1 MAINTINSPGGDR
14 AVSDNRGTVLS
25 VRGSVVDA
33 HFEAA
38 LPAVNNLL
46 RAGEHPQVLIEV
58 WSQLDAHRVRGIA
71 MTPPQGLSRGATVED
86 TGLPLQVPVGKA
98 IRSRMF
104 DVFGRTIDR
113 GPKLEELELRSIHRT
128 PPSLTERATQA
139 EIFETGIKAID
150 VLMPLERGG
159 KAGLFGGAGVGKTVL
174 LTEMIHNMVGR
185 HHGVSLFCGIGERC
199 REGEEL
205 YREMQAAGVLQNMV
219 MVFGQM
225 NELPGSRFRVGHTAL
240 TMAEYFRDDE
250 HRDVLLLIDNIFRF
264 IQAGSE
270 VSGLMGRMPS
280 RLGYQPTMSTELASL
295 EERIANTR
303 SGAITSIQAVY
314 VPADDFTDPSA
325 VHTFSH
331 LSATV
336 VLSRQRASAG
346 LFPAVDPLQSGSKM
360 LTPGIA
366 GQRHYLLAQ
375 RIRRTL
381 AQYEELKDII
391 AMLGLEQLSEEDR
404 NIVGRA
410 RRLERFLTQPF
421 FATRQFS
428 GLPGKTVSLQD
439 ALTGCERILSD
450 ELNDV
455 PETALY
461 MIGTIDEVKREAHAA

>member
-1 MAINTINSPGGDR
+1 MTPALPQG
-14 AVSDNRGTVLS
+14 NRGTVVS

-33 HFEAA
+33 RFDAA
-38 LPAVNNLL
+38 LPSVNNLL
-46 RAGEHPQVLIEV
+46 RAGARGEVLIEV
-58 WSQLDAHRVRGIA
+58 WSQLDGQTVRGIA
-71 MTPPQGLSRGATVED
+71 MTPPQGLSRGSTVED
-86 TGLPLQVPVGKA
+86 TGGPLKVPVGKA

-113 GPKLEELELRSIHRT
+113 GTELKEVQLRSIHRA
-128 PPSLTERATQA
+128 PPSLAERATRS

-185 HHGVSLFCGIGERC
+185 HQGVSLFCGIGERC

-205 YREMQAAGVLQNMV
+205 YREMKAAGVLPNMV

-225 NELPGSRFRVGHTAL
+225 NELPGSRFRVGHAAL
-240 TMAEYFRDDE
+240 TMAEYFRDEE

-280 RLGYQPTMSTELASL
+280 RLGYQPTMATELSAL
-295 EERIANTR
+295 EERIANTKN
-303 SGAITSIQAVY
+303 GAITSIQAVY

-366 GQRHYLLAQ
+366 GERHYQLAQ
-375 RIRRTL
+375 EIRRTL

-391 AMLGLEQLSEEDR
+391 AMLGLEQLSQEDR

-428 GLPGKTVSLQD
+428 GLSGKTVSLQD
-439 ALTGCERILSD
+439 ALDGCERILRD
-450 ELNDV
+450 EFNDV
-455 PETALY
+455 AETGLY
-461 MIGTIDEVKREAHAA
+461 MIGTIDEVKRPAYAA